1 MIYFDNSATTF
12 VDPKVLETFNK
23 VCTEYPGNSNS
34 IHSLGV
40 KSKELEEYA
49 TEKIARLLNVKPSE
63 IIYTSGASESNNTV
77 LKGVASRYKNRGN
90 HIITTH
96 LEHSSTIET
105 VKYLE
110 SKGFI
115 IDYVKINKD
124 GLIDLDNLKELIN
137 DKTILVAISYV
148 DSELGIKQNIKEIK
162 KIINNYP
169 KCYFHVDATQ
179 AIGKIKVDFNDMD
192 FMSMSGHKIFGMK
205 GIGLLI
211 KKDNIVIDNLIH
223 GGKST
228 TVYRSGTPALP
239 LICSLMKALEL
250 IIPKVEDNYKY
261 VEELNNK
268 INSSF
273 EKIFDSYD
281 DLLIWKEK
289 LGILGRLEENT
300 IFTQHYYS
308 ARRLFASTWNNRD
321 SADTIFDN
329 LKAKC
334 EELKEKPNELST
346 FISEYVSDFE
356 NFAVAYIQLI
366 KDIEVKAIY
375 QKPFCYLEFTATLYP
390 LLVRL

>member
-261 VEELNNK
+261 VEELN
-268 INSSF
+268 
-273 EKIFDSYD
+273 SY
-281 DLLIWKEK
+281 
-289 LGILGRLEENT
+289 
-300 IFTQHYYS
+300 
-308 ARRLFASTWNNRD
+308 
-321 SADTIFDN
+321 
-329 LKAKC
+329 
-334 EELKEKPNELST
+334 
-346 FISEYVSDFE
+346 
-356 NFAVAYIQLI
+356 
-366 KDIEVKAIY
+366 
-375 QKPFCYLEFTATLYP
+375 
-390 LLVRL
+390 